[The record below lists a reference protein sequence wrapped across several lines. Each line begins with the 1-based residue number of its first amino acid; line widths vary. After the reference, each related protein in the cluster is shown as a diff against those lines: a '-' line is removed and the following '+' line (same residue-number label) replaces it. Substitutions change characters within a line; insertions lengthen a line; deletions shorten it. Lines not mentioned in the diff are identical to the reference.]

1 MKPMNRLKII
11 LAEKGKTNRW
21 LASTIKKDECT
32 ISKWCTNSSQPS
44 IEVLYIIAEALN
56 ADVRELLVSNKTV

>member
-1 MKPMNRLKII
+1 MNRLKII